1 MKYIITRQMFLV
13 QVAQLVEVAL
23 AMPRSQVWF
32 PGNAH
37 TDQNVRLK

>member
-1 MKYIITRQMFLV
+1 MKYIFTRQMVFV

-23 AMPRSQVWF
+23 AMPRPQVRF